1 MAVRITLIVFWALT
15 LAIYFYFFLNLEPPR
30 SKSKLVS
37 SRYHSQEASKGVS
50 SYFYFHQV
58 LIIMQFNSLQDSGQ
72 FLGNRFFLQCLDNG
86 KFQVMHSQFNP
97 LFAKRGA
104 AWSNLMVIIL
114 ELQGSAVQSDLGH
127 ILLTNNDVVCH

>member
-58 LIIMQFNSLQDSGQ
+58 LIIMQFKGLQHFLRAFVVKASMSEFLVDYGKAGQLFTERTKLWCLYEAPKKCDS
-72 FLGNRFFLQCLDNG
+72 RY
-86 KFQVMHSQFNP
+86 
-97 LFAKRGA
+97 
-104 AWSNLMVIIL
+104 NLK
-114 ELQGSAVQSDLGH
+114 
-127 ILLTNNDVVCH
+127 